1 MFVHCI
7 SMCVLLDYVPCLLA
21 AGVAKAEAG
30 DFKEAIR
37 LFSKTLQLDPSHE
50 AASKHLEQAKL
61 QLRTATTKNG
71 KNSTR

>member
-1 MFVHCI
+1 M
-7 SMCVLLDYVPCLLA
+7 SLLLFA
-21 AGVAKAEAG
+21 TGVAKAEAG

-50 AASKHLEQAKL
+50 AATKHLEQAKL
-61 QLRTATTKNG
+61 QLRTATVKNE